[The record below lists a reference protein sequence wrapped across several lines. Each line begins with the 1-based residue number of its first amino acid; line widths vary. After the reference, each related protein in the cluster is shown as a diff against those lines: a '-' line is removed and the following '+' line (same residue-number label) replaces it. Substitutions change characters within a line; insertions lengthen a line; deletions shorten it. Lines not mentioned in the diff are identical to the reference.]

1 MVGEFPWSI
10 WFQMEAETF
19 TSSSEVRGM
28 DKRQPENQ
36 REKRFPIFRSTERN
50 LPAD

>member
-1 MVGEFPWSI
+1 MIDLIPNGSRNVYVR
-10 WFQMEAETF
+10 A
-19 TSSSEVRGM
+19 SSSEVRGM
-28 DKRQPENQ
+28 DKREPENQ